1 MGDSGMR
8 RAVLSGSLRRLLLAA
23 GVLAGLAAPAAAPAQ
38 PAPFSFRQD
47 GEETQVVADRLQ
59 QIGGATELL
68 VAEGNVEITRGTS
81 RLLADR
87 VEMNRD
93 TGEAVAQGNV
103 VFYDGQDR
111 LVGER
116 MDYNLRTGTGV
127 VHNGAAFTPPHFRLR
142 GERMERV
149 GERIYNV
156 RRGVFT
162 TCEADDPPWSFRF
175 GSATADLD
183 DGIRGRNAS
192 FWVRKIPLIPWV
204 PYFAAPLQRER
215 QSGFLFPTIGV
226 SSRKGFFARIPY
238 YWAISDSQD
247 LTVSLNTFT
256 KIGVG
261 MEAEYRYIL
270 SERAQ
275 GEASAFLI
283 HEGFQDEANR
293 RDREQDRREAFPD
306 RGSVDTD
313 QTRGSFSLRHQWLIT
328 PRLSF
333 MVDAN
338 AVSDDFVFREY
349 GDRLH
354 DRATQR
360 AETNIFLSQRWDA
373 WSLVANVLVY
383 QDLTTDRPVELQRV
397 PEIRFLGLRQPIA
410 AGLPRLLYEV
420 DGSFTN
426 FLRDLGS
433 DGVRADLHPRVLL
446 PVPVAGLFTVTPF
459 VGGRATYYS
468 ARVVGQRVTGGL
480 TVEESEDDH
489 RVRGLVEWGVEAE
502 TRASRVFALGGKG
515 GIDALQH
522 AIEPRVTYLEIRGT
536 NARNLPQWDPAIDGI
551 GKTSEVTYSLT
562 NRLRARTVAGPGQ
575 EPVRWEAVRFVVS
588 QTYSLLSSAEEP
600 FQDVRADLILR
611 PNRIF
616 AFRGDLAFNV
626 HGRGLRE
633 ANTDI
638 SAAFRD
644 VIVAVG
650 TRFNEES
657 EIDFARGEVAARLTR
672 WITARA
678 STNVDTRQ
686 GVRLETRLGLDI
698 QFQCWG
704 IMLEYVDRRKEEDEV
719 RFSVNLLGVG
729 GLGPRGVGLGIR

>member
-1 MGDSGMR
+1 MW
-8 RAVLSGSLRRLLLAA
+8 RALLSVALRWLVLAA

-47 GEETQVVADRLQ
+47 GEETQVIADRLQ
-59 QIGGATELL
+59 QIGGATDLL

-87 VEMNRD
+87 VEVNRD

-127 VHNGAAFTPPHFRLR
+127 VHNGAAFSPPHYRLR
-142 GERMERV
+142 GEQMERL
-149 GERIYNV
+149 GERLYRV
-156 RRGVFT
+156 RSGVFT

-175 GSATADLD
+175 GSATVELD
-183 DGIRGRNAS
+183 DSVWGQHAS

-204 PYFAAPLQRER
+204 PYFAAALQRER
-215 QSGFLFPTIGV
+215 QSGFLFPTAGV
-226 SSRKGFFARIPY
+226 SSRKGFFAKVPY

-247 LTVSLNTFT
+247 LTVSLNAFT
-256 KIGVG
+256 KVGVG

-283 HEGFQDEANR
+283 HEAFQDEASR
-293 RDREQDRREAFPD
+293 RGREQDRREASPA
-306 RGSVDTD
+306 RGSVDTGE
-313 QTRGSFSLRHQWLIT
+313 TRGSFSLRHQWVIT
-328 PRLSF
+328 PRLSAV
-333 MVDAN
+333 VDAN
-338 AVSDDFVFREY
+338 VVSDDFVFREY

-354 DRATQR
+354 ERATER
-360 AETNIFLSQRWDA
+360 AETNIFVSRRWDA

-397 PEIRFLGLRQPIA
+397 PEIRFLGVRQPIP
-410 AGLPRLLYEV
+410 GLPRLFYEV
-420 DGSFTN
+420 EGSFTN
-426 FLRDLGS
+426 FLRDVGS
-433 DGVRADLHPRVLL
+433 DGVRTDVHPRVLL

-468 ARVVGQRVTGGL
+468 ARVVGQQVIGGL
-480 TVEESEDDH
+480 TVEETEDDH
-489 RVRGLVEWGVEAE
+489 RVRGLVEWGIEAE
-502 TRASRVFALGGKG
+502 TRASRVFALGGKW

-522 AIEPRVTYLEIRGT
+522 AIEPRVTYLEIRGV
-536 NARNLPQWDPAIDGI
+536 NEKNLPQWDPLVDGI
-551 GKTSEVTYSLT
+551 GKTSEITYSLT
-562 NRLRARTVAGPGQ
+562 NRVRARTVAGPGQ

-588 QTYSLLSSAEEP
+588 QTYNLLPSAEEP
-600 FQDVRADLILR
+600 FEDLRADLILQPTR
-611 PNRIF
+611 TF
-616 AFRGDLAFNV
+616 QFRGDLAYNV
-626 HGRGLRE
+626 HRRGLRE

-638 SAAFRD
+638 SAVFRD
-644 VIVAVG
+644 VAATVG

-657 EIDFARGEVAARLTR
+657 RIDFARGEVAARLTR
-672 WITARA
+672 WLIARA
-678 STNVDTRQ
+678 STNVDTRT
-686 GVRLETRLGLDI
+686 GVRLETRLGADI

-729 GLGPRGVGLGIR
+729 GIGSKTGVGIGGSR